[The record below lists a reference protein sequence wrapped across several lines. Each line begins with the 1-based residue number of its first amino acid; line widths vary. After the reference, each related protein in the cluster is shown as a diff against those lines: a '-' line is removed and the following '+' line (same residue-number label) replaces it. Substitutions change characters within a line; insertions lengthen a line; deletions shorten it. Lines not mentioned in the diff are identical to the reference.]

1 MNIPEKEN
9 KYTISKKQIIIYS
22 AIILFCIISIIV
34 ASYVQFYARIDFAE
48 MIGIKKKEEY
58 EIKTEEQIETIK
70 SEFDD
75 IFKNSI
81 QNDNGSNDGKKEYKD
96 QDLVCTK
103 YEKQDTK
110 ANGYEININ
119 IPYIN
124 IDNETIRKYNEEI
137 ENVFASKARS
147 VLNSEN
153 KNIIYTVEYTANVED
168 DILSLIIRSNLKEGA
183 SAQRVIIQ
191 TYNYDLRNNKEISLS
206 EILKIEQLNKQE
218 IQDKINNTIQE
229 EEKKVEDLRKLG
241 YNIFNRD
248 TTSDMYHIE
257 NSREFYYTADAIYII
272 YAYGNDSYTSEMDLI
287 II

>member
-1 MNIPEKEN
+1 MKIPEKLN
-9 KYTISKKQIIIYS
+9 YKISRNQIIIYTT
-22 AIILFCIISIIV
+22 IILFCIISIIV

-58 EIKTEEQIETIK
+58 ASKTEEQIELIK
-70 SEFDD
+70 SEFDS
-75 IFKNSI
+75 IFKNNI
-81 QNDNGSNDGKKEYKD
+81 QNDDGNNDNKKEYKD
-96 QDLVCTK
+96 RSLVCTK

-110 ANGYEININ
+110 TNGYEININ

-124 IDNETIRKYNEEI
+124 INNETIKKYNEEI
-137 ENVFASKARS
+137 ENIFASKARS

-206 EILKIEQLNKQE
+206 EILKIEQLDKQE

-248 TTSDMYHIE
+248 ITSDIYYIE
-257 NSREFYYTADAIYII
+257 NSREFYYTADALYII

>member
-1 MNIPEKEN
+1 M
-9 KYTISKKQIIIYS
+9 
-22 AIILFCIISIIV
+22 
-34 ASYVQFYARIDFAE
+34 
-48 MIGIKKKEEY
+48 
-58 EIKTEEQIETIK
+58 
-70 SEFDD
+70 
-75 IFKNSI
+75 
-81 QNDNGSNDGKKEYKD
+81 
-96 QDLVCTK
+96 
-103 YEKQDTK
+103 
-110 ANGYEININ
+110 
-119 IPYIN
+119 
-124 IDNETIRKYNEEI
+124 
-137 ENVFASKARS
+137 
-147 VLNSEN
+147 
-153 KNIIYTVEYTANVED
+153 EYTANVED

>member
-1 MNIPEKEN
+1 MNIQEKESY
-9 KYTISKKQIIIYS
+9 KISKKQIIIYTT
-22 AIILFCIISIIV
+22 IIVFCIISIIV

-58 EIKTEEQIETIK
+58 EIKTEEQIELLK
-70 SEFDD
+70 SEFDN
-75 IFKNSI
+75 IFKNNI
-81 QNDNGSNDGKKEYKD
+81 KNDNGSNDSKKEYKD

-110 ANGYEININ
+110 TNGYEININ

-124 IDNETIRKYNEEI
+124 INNETIKKYNEEI
-137 ENVFASKARS
+137 ENIFASKARS

-206 EILKIEQLNKQE
+206 EILRIEQLEKQMV
-218 IQDKINNTIQE
+218 QDKVNNTIQE
-229 EEKKVEDLRKLG
+229 EEKKVDDLKKLG

-248 TTSDMYHIE
+248 TTSDMYYIE

>member
-1 MNIPEKEN
+1 MNIPEKLN
-9 KYTISKKQIIIYS
+9 YKISRNQIIIYT

-34 ASYVQFYARIDFAE
+34 ASYIQFYARIDFAE

-58 EIKTEEQIETIK
+58 ASKTDEQIELMK
-70 SEFDD
+70 SEFDN

-81 QNDNGSNDGKKEYKD
+81 QNDNGSNDNKKEYKD
-96 QDLVCTK
+96 RSLVCTK

-110 ANGYEININ
+110 TNGYEININ

-124 IDNETIRKYNEEI
+124 IDNEIIRKYNEEI
-137 ENVFASKARS
+137 ENIFASKARS

-168 DILSLIIRSNLKEGA
+168 DILSLIIRSNLKEGS

-206 EILKIEQLNKQE
+206 EILRIEQLDKQE
-218 IQDKINNTIQE
+218 IQNKINNTIQE
-229 EEKKVEDLRKLG
+229 EEKKVEDLKKLG

-257 NSREFYYTADAIYII
+257 NSREFYYTADALYII

>member
-1 MNIPEKEN
+1 MNIPEKLN
-9 KYTISKKQIIIYS
+9 YKISRNQIIIYT
-22 AIILFCIISIIV
+22 AIISFCIISIIV

-58 EIKTEEQIETIK
+58 ASKTDEQIELIK
-70 SEFDD
+70 SEFDN

-81 QNDNGSNDGKKEYKD
+81 QNDDGNNDNKKEYKD
-96 QDLVCTK
+96 RSLVCTK

-110 ANGYEININ
+110 TNGYEININ

-124 IDNETIRKYNEEI
+124 IDNEIIRKYNEEI
-137 ENVFASKARS
+137 ENIFASKARS

-168 DILSLIIRSNLKEGA
+168 DILSLIIRSNLKEGT

-206 EILKIEQLNKQE
+206 EILKIEQLEKQE

-248 TTSDMYHIE
+248 ITSDMYYIE
-257 NSREFYYTADAIYII
+257 NSREFYYTADALYII

>member
-1 MNIPEKEN
+1 MKIPEKLN
-9 KYTISKKQIIIYS
+9 YKISRNQIIIYT

-58 EIKTEEQIETIK
+58 ASKTEEQIELIK
-70 SEFDD
+70 SEFDN

-81 QNDNGSNDGKKEYKD
+81 QNDDGNNDNKKEYKD
-96 QDLVCTK
+96 RSLVCTK

-110 ANGYEININ
+110 TNGYEININ

-124 IDNETIRKYNEEI
+124 IDNEIIRKYNEEI
-137 ENVFASKARS
+137 ENIFASKARS

-153 KNIIYTVEYTANVED
+153 KNIIYTVEYTASVED
-168 DILSLIIRSNLKEGA
+168 DILSLIIRSNLKEGT

-206 EILKIEQLNKQE
+206 EILKIEQLDKQE

-248 TTSDMYHIE
+248 ITSDMYYIE
-257 NSREFYYTADAIYII
+257 NSREFYYTADALYII

>member
-1 MNIPEKEN
+1 MNIPEKLN
-9 KYTISKKQIIIYS
+9 YKISRNQIIIYT
-22 AIILFCIISIIV
+22 AIISFCIISIIV

-58 EIKTEEQIETIK
+58 ASKTEEQIELIK
-70 SEFDD
+70 SEFDN

-81 QNDNGSNDGKKEYKD
+81 QNDNGSNDNKKEYKD
-96 QDLVCTK
+96 RSLVCTK

-110 ANGYEININ
+110 TNGYEININ

-124 IDNETIRKYNEEI
+124 IDNEIIRKYNEEI
-137 ENVFASKARS
+137 ENIFASKARS

-153 KNIIYTVEYTANVED
+153 KNIIYTVEYTASVED
-168 DILSLIIRSNLKEGA
+168 DILSLIIRSNLKEGT

-206 EILKIEQLNKQE
+206 EILKIEQLDKQE

-248 TTSDMYHIE
+248 ITSDMYYIE
-257 NSREFYYTADAIYII
+257 NSREFYYTADALYII

>member
-1 MNIPEKEN
+1 MNIPEKLN
-9 KYTISKKQIIIYS
+9 YKISRNQIIIYTT
-22 AIILFCIISIIV
+22 IIAFCIISIIV

-58 EIKTEEQIETIK
+58 EIKTQEQIELLK
-70 SEFDD
+70 SEFDN
-75 IFKNSI
+75 IFKNNI
-81 QNDNGSNDGKKEYKD
+81 KNDNGNNDSKKEYKD

-110 ANGYEININ
+110 TNGYEININ

-124 IDNETIRKYNEEI
+124 IDNETIKKYNEEI

-168 DILSLIIRSNLKEGA
+168 DILSLIIRSNLKEGS

-206 EILKIEQLNKQE
+206 EILRIEQLNKQE
-218 IQDKINNTIQE
+218 IQDQINNTIKE
-229 EEKKVEDLRKLG
+229 EEKKVEDLKKLG

-248 TTSDMYHIE
+248 TKSDIYNIE
-257 NSREFYYTADAIYII
+257 NSREFYYTADAIYVI

>member
-1 MNIPEKEN
+1 MNIPEKLN
-9 KYTISKKQIIIYS
+9 YKISRNQIIIYTT
-22 AIILFCIISIIV
+22 IILFCIISIIV

-58 EIKTEEQIETIK
+58 ESKTDEQIELMK
-70 SEFDD
+70 SEFDN

-81 QNDNGSNDGKKEYKD
+81 QNDDRSNDSKKEYKD

-110 ANGYEININ
+110 TNGYEININ

-124 IDNETIRKYNEEI
+124 IDNQTIRKYNEEI

-153 KNIIYTVEYTANVED
+153 KNIIYTVEYTANVEN

-183 SAQRVIIQ
+183 TAQRVIIQ

-206 EILKIEQLNKQE
+206 EILRIEQLDKQE
-218 IQDKINNTIQE
+218 IQNKINNTIQE
-229 EEKKVEDLRKLG
+229 EEKKVEDLKKLG

-257 NSREFYYTADAIYII
+257 NSREFYYTADALYII

>member
-1 MNIPEKEN
+1 MNIQEKESY
-9 KYTISKKQIIIYS
+9 KISKKQIIIYTT
-22 AIILFCIISIIV
+22 IIVFCIISIIV

-58 EIKTEEQIETIK
+58 EIKTEEQIELLK
-70 SEFDD
+70 SEFDN
-75 IFKNSI
+75 IFKNNI
-81 QNDNGSNDGKKEYKD
+81 KNDNGSNDSKKEYKD

-110 ANGYEININ
+110 TNGYEININ

-124 IDNETIRKYNEEI
+124 INNETIKKYNEEI
-137 ENVFASKARS
+137 ENIFASKARS

-153 KNIIYTVEYTANVED
+153 KNIIY
-168 DILSLIIRSNLKEGA
+168 SLIIRSNLKEGA

-206 EILKIEQLNKQE
+206 EILRIEQLEKQMV
-218 IQDKINNTIQE
+218 QDKVNNTIQE
-229 EEKKVEDLRKLG
+229 EEKKVDDLKKLG
-241 YNIFNRD
+241 YNILNRD
-248 TTSDMYHIE
+248 TTSDMYYIE

>member
-1 MNIPEKEN
+1 MNIPEKLN
-9 KYTISKKQIIIYS
+9 YKISRNQIIIYT
-22 AIILFCIISIIV
+22 AIISFCIISIIV

-48 MIGIKKKEEY
+48 MIGIKKTEEY
-58 EIKTEEQIETIK
+58 ASKTEEQIELIK
-70 SEFDD
+70 SEFDN

-81 QNDNGSNDGKKEYKD
+81 QNDDGNNDNKKEYKD
-96 QDLVCTK
+96 RSLVCTK

-110 ANGYEININ
+110 TNGYEININ

-124 IDNETIRKYNEEI
+124 IDNEIIRKYNEEI
-137 ENVFASKARS
+137 ENIFASKARS

-153 KNIIYTVEYTANVED
+153 KNIIYTVEYTASVED
-168 DILSLIIRSNLKEGA
+168 DILSLIIRSNLKEGT

-206 EILKIEQLNKQE
+206 EILKIEQLDKQE

-248 TTSDMYHIE
+248 ITSDMYYIE
-257 NSREFYYTADAIYII
+257 NSREFYYTADALYII